1 MGTEKNNADSYN
13 IARIRTC
20 LNAVIDDP
28 QIANV
33 LGAEFISELKDWD
46 SLIGRKMDE
55 PFTLVML
62 GEFKRGK
69 STIINAILGKE
80 LTPTNAT
87 PETYTINEISFG
99 NFRTVTAFLE
109 NGRRIPLT
117 IEDIKREKLEQ
128 RMKLFPSKIAY
139 VQIKD
144 NSPILNQIKIV
155 DTPGLSDLESL
166 DKEVRDY
173 IVNADAIM
181 YAASCLM
188 PFSETEQTFL
198 ATHVQPQ
205 RFGMLYILVNM
216 LDALESRQD
225 ANRILRR
232 FKTIAGRIVPN
243 AVVYGISGGDEYA
256 RRMGL
261 ERPENKGGFRDL
273 YETQFLQFELS
284 LKRDIIMQKDVIRS
298 QRVLTMLSQMW
309 EETTTKLDLI
319 SEMAE
324 LDQQKLA
331 EKVNAIESKGQE
343 LEQALEEKKPGL
355 HLSIIEMQ
363 QEAEK
368 WMYEF
373 FSKLRSSILE
383 IRSKNEETG
392 EDKYPAEDIEKYFY
406 PYLMEKVGEAYR
418 TCIEHH
424 RDRITEL
431 VEKMSRD
438 LSNELGIEEFSDES
452 KAPSVERIMM
462 SVNKNVT
469 RSVMGVKLFGTSE
482 TFPPATMSSFSLILK
497 KKKQTDIIDIA
508 LENYDDIRNNIV
520 KDIKTVYQ
528 DLETKALSR
537 LEGLYK
543 YQIGLNKEAI
553 SQTQEM
559 IGQLDDNEI
568 RTTISKARE
577 LLKEPQKILAR
588 YGYEV

>member
-1 MGTEKNNADSYN
+1 MIDENNTSVESMTISKVRN
-13 IARIRTC
+13 E

-28 QIANV
+28 QIAGV
-33 LGAEFISELKDWD
+33 LGGEFVSELKEWD
-46 SLIGRKMDE
+46 ALIGKKIDE
-55 PFTLVML
+55 PFTLVIL

-87 PETYTINEISFG
+87 PETYTINEITFG
-99 NFRTVTAFLE
+99 NFRTVQAYLE
-109 NGRRIPLT
+109 NGRRVPLT
-117 IEDIKREKLEQ
+117 LEDIKREKLEQ
-128 RMKLFPSKIAY
+128 RMKLFPSKISY
-139 VQIKD
+139 IQIKD
-144 NSPILNQIKIV
+144 NSPILSEIKIV

-181 YAASCLM
+181 YATSCLL

-198 ATHVQPQ
+198 ASHVQPQ
-205 RFGMLYILVNM
+205 RFSMLYILVNM
-216 LDALESRQD
+216 MDALESRSD

-232 FKTIAGRIVPN
+232 FKSIAGRIVPN
-243 AVVYGISGGDEYA
+243 AVVYGISGADEYA

-261 ERPENKGGFRDL
+261 ERPENKGFRDL

-309 EETTTKLDLI
+309 GETVTKLDLI

-331 EKVNAIESKGQE
+331 EKVSAIENKGQE
-343 LEQALEEKKPGL
+343 LEAALEAKKPQL

-363 QEAEK
+363 QQAEK

-373 FSKLRSSILE
+373 FAKLRASILE
-383 IRSKNEETG
+383 CRSKDDAG
-392 EDKYPAEDIEKYFY
+392 GDRYSAEDIEKFFY

-418 TCIEHH
+418 TCIENH
-424 RDRITEL
+424 RDKITEL
-431 VEKMSRD
+431 VEKISAD
-438 LSNELGIEEFSDES
+438 LSRSLGIEEYHEGS

-462 SVNKNVT
+462 SANKNVT
-469 RSVMGVKLFGTSE
+469 RRVMGVKLFGTSE
-482 TFPPATMSSFSLILK
+482 TFPPAAMSSFSLIMK

-520 KDIKTVYQ
+520 KDIKDVYQ

-559 IGQLDDNEI
+559 IGQIDADEI
-568 RTTISKARE
+568 KAAITKARNMLAE
-577 LLKEPQKILAR
+577 PERLLRECGCEI
-588 YGYEV
+588 